1 MTDNILSLLL
11 NAYYQL
17 DNELQDSLSKKGW
30 QHFSH
35 SQSMIFLNMAEGR
48 DRAVDIAKHMGISKQ
63 AINRTIKD
71 LVESGMIKLIPDT
84 KDKRSKRIVLTE
96 RGALITR
103 DATSGLE
110 ELENRLAEALGTKKT
125 VQLKQL
131 LQTLAQAKT

>member
-1 MTDNILSLLL
+1 MTENILSLLL

-17 DNELQDSLSKKGW
+17 DNELQDSLGQKGW

-71 LVESGMIKLIPDT
+71 LVESDMVKLVPDK
-84 KDKRSKRIVLTE
+84 KDKRSKRIVLTDK
-96 RGALITR
+96 GALITK
-103 DATSGLE
+103 DATLSLS
-110 ELENRLAEALGTKKT
+110 ELEKKLEQTLGSKKT
-125 VQLKQL
+125 LQLKQL
-131 LQTLAQAKT
+131 LEALAKTKA

>member
-1 MTDNILSLLL
+1 MTENILSLLL

-17 DNELQDSLSKKGW
+17 DNQLQESLGKKGW

-71 LVESGMIKLIPDT
+71 LVESDMIKLVPDK

-96 RGALITR
+96 KGAMITN
-103 DATSGLE
+103 DATLSLN
-110 ELENRLAEALGTKKT
+110 ELELKLEQVLGSKKSI
-125 VQLKQL
+125 QLKQL
-131 LQTLAQAKT
+131 LKIISD